1 MTISEAQLCYQRGM
15 TLDAILDQ
23 LTAAQAA
30 QRAADEALVRR
41 VWRPAYASELCQ
53 RPMTAY
59 DYNGR

>member
-1 MTISEAQLCYQRGM
+1 MTISEAKLCYQSGM
-15 TLDAILDQ
+15 TQAAVLQQ
-23 LTAAQAA
+23 LAAARAAQ
-30 QRAADEALVRR
+30 QRTDESLIAR